1 MILLANFLQAAAT
14 ILHVVLRIYM
24 FIILFRVILT
34 WIRIPSL
41 YQVTVILYHLTEPVL
56 KPIRKYVPPYKM
68 GGLDLFRSMRN
79 KSSCSRHIS
88 RTRSEINNTQV
99 ASPPLMLGWGGLAS
113 TRE

>member
-24 FIILFRVILT
+24 FIILFRVILS

-68 GGLDLFRSMRN
+68 GGLD
-79 KSSCSRHIS
+79 IS
-88 RTRSEINNTQV
+88 PMIVFLILIFIDNFLVGSLSLYAQQI
-99 ASPPLMLGWGGLAS
+99 LMQQTHQPYS
-113 TRE
+113 F

>member
-24 FIILFRVILT
+24 FIILFRVILS

-68 GGLDLFRSMRN
+68 GGID
-79 KSSCSRHIS
+79 IS
-88 RTRSEINNTQV
+88 PMIVFLILIFIDNFLVGSLSLYAQQI
-99 ASPPLMLGWGGLAS
+99 LMQQTHQTYS
-113 TRE
+113 F